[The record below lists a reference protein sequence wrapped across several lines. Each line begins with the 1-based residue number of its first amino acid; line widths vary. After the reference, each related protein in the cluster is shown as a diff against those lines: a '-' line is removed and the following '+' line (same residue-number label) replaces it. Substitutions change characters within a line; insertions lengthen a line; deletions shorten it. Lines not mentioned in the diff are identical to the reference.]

1 MQPRVQR
8 CGLCHGVQGQQE
20 DHVGRDAKQMRD
32 SHRTGDDDMMTS
44 FELQPFTRTAFL

>member
-8 CGLCHGVQGQQE
+8 CGLGHGVQGQQE

-32 SHRTGDDDMMTS
+32 SHRAGDDDVI
-44 FELQPFTRTAFL
+44 